1 MVLLAENVMSLTLS
15 FRKKLL
21 LPLLLNMACLVA
33 MSVYSA
39 IQVKQTRL
47 EERKADLV
55 HVSELALATIANF
68 EKQAASGALSEDEA
82 KRRSLDAIS
91 AMRYGSNGYI
101 AIFDSTPKVLMH
113 PTKPEMVGK
122 DVGDYRDPNGVPLYR
137 DAVNVVKA
145 NGHGFSTY
153 AFPRPGETAAAPK
166 IAYESGYAK
175 WDWVLQTGI
184 YVDDLDAA
192 FRATL
197 WKTAGV
203 MAGIALLLWLIV
215 SAINKSVVG
224 SLERVASSAGSLAQG
239 DLTAHLSV
247 DTDDEIGA
255 LSRAV
260 NDAASQ
266 LSLIVS
272 GVKTASGSIATS
284 TTQLAAGSADLA
296 RRAEEQAASLEQ
308 TAASME
314 ELTGTVGQTA
324 ENAQAADAFTS
335 AAAQTATSAEHA
347 VTEMMKTM
355 EQVNAG
361 SSQISEITTI
371 IESIAFQTNIL
382 ALNASVEA
390 ARAGEQGRG
399 FAVVANEVRSL
410 AQRCSSAASQI
421 NTVIQS
427 SVQQS
432 REGVTQAEQ
441 VGASV
446 KEIARTVQRVSQ
458 LVGEIA
464 SSAQEQRHGIE
475 QVNTAVAQ
483 MDRLTQENAALIQ
496 QTAEAAS
503 ELGSEAASLDVAVS
517 KFVLS

>member
-1 MVLLAENVMSLTLS
+1 
-15 FRKKLL
+15 
-21 LPLLLNMACLVA
+21 
-33 MSVYSA
+33 
-39 IQVKQTRL
+39 
-47 EERKADLV
+47 
-55 HVSELALATIANF
+55 
-68 EKQAASGALSEDEA
+68 
-82 KRRSLDAIS
+82 
-91 AMRYGSNGYI
+91 
-101 AIFDSTPKVLMH
+101 MH

-122 DVGDYRDPNGVPLYR
+122 AVGDFRDPNGVPLYS
-137 DAVNVVKA
+137 DAVKIVKT

-166 IAYESGYAK
+166 IAYESGYPK

-224 SLERVASSAGSLAQG
+224 SLERVASSAGLLAQG

-247 DTDDEIGA
+247 DTDTDDEIGA
-255 LSRAV
+255 LSSADTDTDDEIGALSSAV

-272 GVKTASGSIATS
+272 GVKTASASIATS

-296 RRAEEQAASLEQ
+296 RRAEEQAASLEE

-314 ELTGTVGQTA
+314 QLTGTVGQTA

-355 EQVNAG
+355 AQVNAG

-410 AQRCSSAASQI
+410 AQRCSSAARQI

-427 SVQQS
+427 SVRQS

-446 KEIARTVQRVSQ
+446 KEIARSVQRVSQ

-464 SSAQEQRHGIE
+464 ASAQEQRHGIE

-496 QTAEAAS
+496 QTAEAAGA
-503 ELGSEAASLDVAVS
+503 LGTEAASLDLAVS
-517 KFVLS
+517 KFVLA